1 MTVNCDECPCLS
13 DVKCNLGYTVSPR
26 CIGEKAFLP
35 GSDDCKL
42 IKIVTE
48 DDGEIYPKQLNQ

>member
-1 MTVNCDECPCLS
+1 MTINCDECPCLS
-13 DVKCNLGYTVSPR
+13 ESKCNLGYTVSPR
-26 CIGEKAFLP
+26 DIGGAFLP

-48 DDGEIYPKQLNQ
+48 DDGEIFPTQLED